1 MHFAFILVV
10 RVDILVEIA
19 LLYSKDL
26 RTAISDEYCV
36 LELADITTVFAT
48 KYVIGL

>member
-19 LLYSKDL
+19 LFYSKDL
-26 RTAISDEYCV
+26 RTAIGDEYCM
-36 LELADITTVFAT
+36 LKLAYVTAIFAT
-48 KYVIGL
+48 QNVVCL